1 MEEQSRYE
9 LEDSIEKSIFLINNM
24 IDAYDLESLIN
35 CKNDALAFGFMKKDI
50 YMNVEIIRD
59 YLIKARDAFMK
70 LEVCA

>member
-1 MEEQSRYE
+1 MEEQNRYE

-35 CKNDALAFGFMKKDI
+35 SKNDALAFGFMKKDI

-59 YLIKARDAFMK
+59 YLIKAKDAFMK